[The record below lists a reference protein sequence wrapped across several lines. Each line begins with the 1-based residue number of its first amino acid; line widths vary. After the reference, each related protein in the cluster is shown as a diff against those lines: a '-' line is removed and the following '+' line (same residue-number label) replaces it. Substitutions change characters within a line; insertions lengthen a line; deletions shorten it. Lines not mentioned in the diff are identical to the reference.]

1 MRKVIRINLKDNYN
15 VEELVENINKV
26 ISSEEAMIRVE
37 GSSLTISFI
46 NPNRKVNNIRA
57 KIKEFLKSY
66 KPPRK
71 RTIYNEFKLSNLLE
85 HSKWNNYEVLTF
97 ILTKKGYEAY
107 IDNEKIVTNASKEIL
122 EKTINDINDAIKLL
136 KDVELSSA
144 ARKSLLCVLTLKK
157 TDVLHLIGVA
167 TSLNVLVKNKRNKLY
182 TTHSWKETCEMLN
195 KVV

>member
-1 MRKVIRINLKDNYN
+1 MRKVIRINLKDGYN

-26 ISSEEAMIRVE
+26 IPSEEAIIRVE
-37 GSSLTISFI
+37 GGSLAISFI

-66 KPPRK
+66 KPPR
-71 RTIYNEFKLSNLLE
+71 RRSIHNEFKLSDLLE
-85 HSKWNNYEVLTF
+85 YSKWNDYKVLTF

-122 EKTINDINDAIKLL
+122 EKTINDINNAIKVL
-136 KDVELSSA
+136 KDIELSSA
-144 ARKSLLCVLTLKK
+144 ARKSLLCILTLKK
-157 TDVLHLIGVA
+157 TNALYLIDVA